1 MATRQALQAIN
12 TQDITDKS
20 RRDLLLLLEAVS
32 LNLHRALVTTTIDI
46 PQVRGKK
53 NLVIERPLASI
64 IGLFVKFSTLQEYGV
79 DKLFFLENHNVD
91 SSQRNIVFL
100 VRGENVKIV
109 RTVAEQIR
117 LVRSESKI
125 DHDFTVIWVPRRTLV
140 SNLILKEHGVL
151 GEANITDLALQ
162 FVPLEPDVLSLEL
175 EDCFSDL
182 ILRRDPTPIFAA
194 ARALMLLQK
203 QYGLFPR
210 ILGKGDNA
218 KKLADLLQR
227 MRSEEDVNASSD
239 PNNTY
244 LTSFALTPSATIENL
259 IIIDREVDF
268 PTALA
273 TQLTY
278 EGLLDEVFGVSH
290 NQTEVDSSILGGAPA
305 PQPQSHTGGS
315 TAPAAAATKRKVQ
328 LDSSDKLYPEIRDA
342 NFATIGPLLNRTAK
356 RLQTDQQNIHKA
368 DQSISDLKS
377 FVSKLPSYQA
387 ESASLKTH
395 TSLAE
400 EITKLTQSGPFRRTL
415 EIEQNL
421 LIGSEGSTTHEQL
434 EELLA
439 RATPLPTVLR
449 LLCLEST
456 LSNGLRPRDF
466 EHFKR
471 LLLQAYGYQHLGTL
485 ARLERMGLFVAREA
499 NRGYLNPISGSAG
512 QTATDWNFVR
522 SRLQLWVDEVEEAE
536 PRDIAF
542 VFSGYAPL
550 SVRLVQ
556 AVLQKG
562 YLLNLVNPPRAG
574 AAGAAV
580 GTGANGSGWK
590 GFEDV
595 LARIKGATVDV
606 VQKGSDADASQA
618 RKTLR
623 GNKEGPK
630 TSLVFFLGGV
640 TFAEVAALRL
650 VGRQLE
656 AAGRGRKLII
666 GTTGVISGGRAVD
679 VAIEKGVFGA

>member
-1 MATRQALQAIN
+1 MATRQASQAIN

-32 LNLHRALVTTTIDI
+32 LNFLYAPATTFIDI

-53 NLVIERPLASI
+53 NLVIERSLASI

-79 DKLFFLENHNVD
+79 DRLFFLENHNVD

-100 VRGENVKIV
+100 VRGENAKIV

-140 SNLILKEHGVL
+140 SNLILEEHGVL

-239 PNNTY
+239 PTNTY
-244 LTSFALTPSATIENL
+244 LTSFGLTPSATIENL

-278 EGLLDEVFGVSH
+278 GGLLDEVFGISH

-315 TAPAAAATKRKVQ
+315 TAPAAATKRKVQ

-356 RLQTDQQNIHKA
+356 RLQSDQQNIRKTE
-368 DQSISDLKS
+368 QSLSDLKS

-400 EITKLTQSGPFRRTL
+400 EITKLTKSDPFRRTL
-415 EIEQNL
+415 GIEQNL
-421 LIGSEGSTTHEQL
+421 LIGSEGSTMHEQL

-456 LSNGLRPRDF
+456 LGNGLRPRDF
-466 EHFKR
+466 DHFKR
-471 LLLQAYGYQHLGTL
+471 LLLQAYGYQHLATL
-485 ARLERMGLFVAREA
+485 ARLEKMGLFVAREA

-522 SRLQLWVDEVEEAE
+522 ARLQLWVDEVEEAE
-536 PRDIAF
+536 PRDIAY

-574 AAGAAV
+574 GGAAAAGPGV
-580 GTGANGSGWK
+580 NGSGWK

-606 VQKGSDADASQA
+606 VQKGNDADASQA

-630 TSLVFFLGGV
+630 TNLVFFLGGV
-640 TFAEVAALRL
+640 TFAEIAALRL
-650 VGRQLE
+650 VGKQLE
-656 AAGRGRKLII
+656 AAGGGRKLII

>member
-1 MATRQALQAIN
+1 MATRQASQAIN

-32 LNLHRALVTTTIDI
+32 LNFLYAPATTFIDI

-53 NLVIERPLASI
+53 NLVIERSLASI

-79 DKLFFLENHNVD
+79 DRLFFLENHNVD

-100 VRGENVKIV
+100 VRGENAKIV

-140 SNLILKEHGVL
+140 SNLILEEHGVL

-239 PNNTY
+239 PTNTY
-244 LTSFALTPSATIENL
+244 LTSFGLTPSATIENL

-278 EGLLDEVFGVSH
+278 EGLLDEVFGISH

-315 TAPAAAATKRKVQ
+315 TAPAAATKRKVQ

-356 RLQTDQQNIHKA
+356 RLQSDQQNIRKTE
-368 DQSISDLKS
+368 QSLSDLKS

-400 EITKLTQSGPFRRTL
+400 EITKLTKSDPFRRTL

-421 LIGSEGSTTHEQL
+421 LIGSEGSTAHEQL

-456 LSNGLRPRDF
+456 LGNGLRPRDF

-471 LLLQAYGYQHLGTL
+471 LLLQAHGYQHLGTL
-485 ARLERMGLFVAREA
+485 ARLEKMGLFVAREA

-522 SRLQLWVDEVEEAE
+522 ARLQLWVDEVEEAE
-536 PRDIAF
+536 PRDIAY

-574 AAGAAV
+574 AVAAAV
-580 GTGANGSGWK
+580 GPGANGSGWK

-630 TSLVFFLGGV
+630 ANIVFFLGGV
-640 TFAEVAALRL
+640 TFAEIAALRL
-650 VGRQLE
+650 VGKQLE
-656 AAGRGRKLII
+656 AAGGGRKLII

>member
-1 MATRQALQAIN
+1 MATRQASQAIN

-32 LNLHRALVTTTIDI
+32 LNFLHAPATTFIDI

-53 NLVIERPLASI
+53 NLVIERSLASI

-79 DKLFFLENHNVD
+79 DRLFFLENHNVD

-100 VRGENVKIV
+100 VRGENAKIV

-140 SNLILKEHGVL
+140 SNLILEEHGVL

-244 LTSFALTPSATIENL
+244 LTSFGLTPSATIENL

-278 EGLLDEVFGVSH
+278 EGLLDEVFGISH

-315 TAPAAAATKRKVQ
+315 TAPAAATKRKVQ

-356 RLQTDQQNIHKA
+356 RLQSDQQNIRKTE
-368 DQSISDLKS
+368 QSLSDLKS

-400 EITKLTQSGPFRRTL
+400 EITKLTKSDPFRRTL

-421 LIGSEGSTTHEQL
+421 LIGSEGSTAHEQL

-485 ARLERMGLFVAREA
+485 ARLEKMGLFVAREA

-536 PRDIAF
+536 PRDIAY

-574 AAGAAV
+574 GAGAAV

-606 VQKGSDADASQA
+606 VQKGNDADASQA

-640 TFAEVAALRL
+640 TFAEMAALRL

-656 AAGRGRKLII
+656 AAGGGRKLII
-666 GTTGVISGGRAVD
+666 GTTGLISGGRAVD

>member
-1 MATRQALQAIN
+1 MATRQASQAIN

-20 RRDLLLLLEAVS
+20 RRDLLLLLEAV
-32 LNLHRALVTTTIDI
+32 
-46 PQVRGKK
+46 RGKK
-53 NLVIERPLASI
+53 NLVIERSLASI

-79 DKLFFLENHNVD
+79 DRLFFLENHNVD

-100 VRGENVKIV
+100 VRGENAKIV

-140 SNLILKEHGVL
+140 SNLILEEHGVL

-244 LTSFALTPSATIENL
+244 LTSFGLTPSATIENL

-278 EGLLDEVFGVSH
+278 EGLLDEVFGISH

-315 TAPAAAATKRKVQ
+315 TAPAAATKRKVQ

-356 RLQTDQQNIHKA
+356 RLQSDQQNIRKTE
-368 DQSISDLKS
+368 QSLSDLKS

-400 EITKLTQSGPFRRTL
+400 EITKLTKSDPFRRTL

-421 LIGSEGSTTHEQL
+421 LIGSEGSTAHEQL

-485 ARLERMGLFVAREA
+485 ARLEKMGLFVAREA

-536 PRDIAF
+536 PRDIAY

-574 AAGAAV
+574 GAGAAV

-606 VQKGSDADASQA
+606 VQKGNDADASQA

-640 TFAEVAALRL
+640 TFAEMAALRL

-656 AAGRGRKLII
+656 AAGGGRKLII
-666 GTTGVISGGRAVD
+666 GTTGLISGGRAVD

>member
-1 MATRQALQAIN
+1 MAARQASQAIN

-20 RRDLLLLLEAVS
+20 RRDLLLLLEAV
-32 LNLHRALVTTTIDI
+32 
-46 PQVRGKK
+46 RGKK
-53 NLVIERPLASI
+53 NLVIERSLASI

-100 VRGENVKIV
+100 VRGENAKIV
-109 RTVAEQIR
+109 RTVAENTRDLTEAEQIR

-140 SNLILKEHGVL
+140 SNLILEEHGVL

-239 PNNTY
+239 PTNTY
-244 LTSFALTPSATIENL
+244 LTSFGLTPSATIENL

-305 PQPQSHTGGS
+305 PQPQSQTGGS

-356 RLQTDQQNIHKA
+356 RLQSDQQNIHKA
-368 DQSISDLKS
+368 DQSPSDLKS

-400 EITKLTQSGPFRRTL
+400 EITKLTKSDPFRRTL

-434 EELLA
+434 EEVLA

-471 LLLQAYGYQHLGTL
+471 LLLQAYGYQHLATL
-485 ARLERMGLFVAREA
+485 ARLEKMGLFVAREA

-512 QTATDWNFVR
+512 QTATDWNSVR
-522 SRLQLWVDEVEEAE
+522 PRLQLWVDEVEEAE
-536 PRDIAF
+536 PRDVAF

-574 AAGAAV
+574 AAAAAA
-580 GTGANGSGWK
+580 GPGANGSGWK

-606 VQKGSDADASQA
+606 VQKGNDADASQA

-630 TSLVFFLGGV
+630 TSIVFFLGGV
-640 TFAEVAALRL
+640 TFAEIAALRL
-650 VGRQLE
+650 VGKQLE
-656 AAGRGRKLII
+656 AAGGGRKLII
-666 GTTGVISGGRAVD
+666 GTTGLISGGRAVD